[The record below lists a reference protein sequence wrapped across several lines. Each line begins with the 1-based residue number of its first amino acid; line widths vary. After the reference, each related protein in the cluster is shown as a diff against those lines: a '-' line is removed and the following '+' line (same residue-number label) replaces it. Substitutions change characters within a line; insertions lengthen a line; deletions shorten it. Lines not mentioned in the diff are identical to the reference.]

1 MCNIHHLLSQGVVSR
16 DKTRQKWEVQMGDT
30 PASVHL
36 IPPVPT
42 CPCFHQVTVSGPL
55 DLHRFLW
62 KWNVEWN
69 VPLPHSQDSGA
80 NCFSPPGDTAPSCNI
95 FLPNFTPL
103 PEFRLLLSLKTHPL
117 TQAPSLAT
125 GLPTPYIFFFF

>member
-1 MCNIHHLLSQGVVSR
+1 
-16 DKTRQKWEVQMGDT
+16 MGDT

-80 NCFSPPGDTAPSCNI
+80 DCFSPPGDTAPSCNI